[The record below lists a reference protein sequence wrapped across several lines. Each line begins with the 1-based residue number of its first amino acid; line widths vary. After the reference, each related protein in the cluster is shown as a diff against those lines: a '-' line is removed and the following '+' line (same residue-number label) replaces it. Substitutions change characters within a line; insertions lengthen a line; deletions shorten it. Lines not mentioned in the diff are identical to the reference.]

1 MVKLTQNIEAAFQAE
16 RTAGAGD
23 SYGDPTPNAA
33 LVHLGLLDTFDPRSV
48 EMNITPVASIGQST
62 ESFHAGGPIAVNV
75 PIKVACQGTGTGWQE
90 LIGRAI
96 GGTAIGSPIPH
107 ALTNNVDS
115 MALLVRDNSNSEFTA
130 VTGVVPNEV
139 TLEADYTTG
148 GYITVDALCTGFFT
162 EFTEDGDGDANF
174 TESDEFI
181 NVNYSSSDF
190 PSAPSAD
197 PLLPTDLTVSAG
209 LTATKGIQNIAK
221 TDSNSYV
228 EIGERYMRVFQSDG
242 TPDTSVGS
250 SGIIDLASGNGST
263 IGDGATSGAAG
274 GITKIIDSDGNWAA
288 SPISSSNALLSTN
301 LLKGIYNTKAARNIL
316 MADNMSTSFD
326 NLKTVKLMIKNN
338 NVPISGTSTRNSV
351 TKFLANNKISRGLA
365 DVTLEI
371 SMTAENETFYDK
383 YVAGETIPLIRLDFG
398 ASNGSIALTNGTIT
412 SFTRP
417 MSGAGEI
424 VDTMTIKFRG
434 AGDYKNFS
442 AFAISADW
450 TLNTT

>member
-1 MVKLTQNIEAAFQAE
+1 MVKLTQNIEAAVQAE

-23 SYGDPTPNAA
+23 SYGDPTPNSA

-62 ESFHAGGPIAVNV
+62 EGFHASGPIAVNV
-75 PIKVACQGTGTGWQE
+75 PIKVACQGTSTGWQE

-96 GGTAIGSPIPH
+96 GGTTISNPIPH
-107 ALTNNVDS
+107 CLTNNVDS

-148 GYITVDALCTGFFT
+148 GYITVDAQCTGF
-162 EFTEDGDGDANF
+162 FTEDGDGDANL
-174 TESDEFI
+174 TETDEFL
-181 NVNYSSSDF
+181 NVNFSSSDF

-197 PLLPTDLTVSAG
+197 PLLPTDLTVTAG
-209 LTATKGIQNIAK
+209 LTATKGILNIDGPD
-221 TDSNSYV
+221 TGSYV
-228 EIGERYMRVFQSDG
+228 EIGERYMRVFESDG
-242 TPDTSVGS
+242 TLDTSVGS
-250 SGIIDLASGNGST
+250 SAIIDLGSGNGST
-263 IGDGATSGAAG
+263 IGDGSSAGASGG
-274 GITKIIDSDGNWAA
+274 LTKILATDANWSAG
-288 SPISSSNALLSTN
+288 PISSSNSLSSAN
-301 LLKGIYNTKAARNIL
+301 LLKGIYNTNAARNIL

-338 NVPISGTSTRNSV
+338 NVPIPGKTTRNSV
-351 TKFLANNKISRGLA
+351 TKWLTNNSISRGLA

-371 SMTAENETFYDK
+371 SMAAENETFYDL
-383 YVAGETIPLIRLDFG
+383 YVAGTTIPLIRLDFG
-398 ASNGSIALTNGTIT
+398 ASYGSIALTNGTIT
-412 SFTRP
+412 AFSRP

-434 AGDYKNFS
+434 AGDYKNYS

>member
-23 SYGDPTPNAA
+23 SYGDPTPNSA

-75 PIKVACQGTGTGWQE
+75 PIKVAAQGTNTGWQE

-96 GGTAIGSPIPH
+96 GGTTIGSPIPH
-107 ALTNNVDS
+107 ALTSNVDS

-130 VTGVVPNEV
+130 VSGVVPNEV

-162 EFTEDGDGDANF
+162 EDGDGDANF

-181 NVNYSSSDF
+181 NVNYSSSNF

-221 TDSNSYV
+221 TDSNSYIEV
-228 EIGERYMRVFQSDG
+228 GERYMRVFQSDG

-250 SGIIDLASGNGST
+250 SGIIDLASGDGSI
-263 IGDGATSGAAG
+263 IGDGATGGAVG
-274 GITKIIDSDGNWAA
+274 GITKIIDSDGSWAA
-288 SPISSSNALLSTN
+288 SPISSSNALVSTN

-316 MADNMSTSFD
+316 MADNMTTTFD

-338 NVPISGTSTRNSV
+338 NIPISGTSTRNSV

-371 SMTAENETFYDK
+371 SMTADNETFYDK
-383 YVAGETIPLIRLDFG
+383 YVSGATIPLIRLDFG
-398 ASNGSIALTNGTIT
+398 ASYGSIALTNGTIT
-412 SFTRP
+412 AFSRP

-434 AGDYKNFS
+434 AGDYKNYS

>member
-1 MVKLTQNIEAAFQAE
+1 MI
-16 RTAGAGD
+16 
-23 SYGDPTPNAA
+23 
-33 LVHLGLLDTFDPRSV
+33 HLGLLDTFDPRSV

-62 ESFHAGGPIAVNV
+62 EGFHAQGPIAVSV

-96 GGTAIGSPIPH
+96 GGTTITNPIPH

-130 VTGVVPNEV
+130 VSGVVPNEV

-148 GYITVDALCTGFFT
+148 GFITVDALCTGFFT
-162 EFTEDGDGDANF
+162 EDGDGNADF
-174 TESDEFI
+174 TESNEFI

-209 LTATKGIQNIAK
+209 LTATKGILNIDGPD
-221 TDSNSYV
+221 TESYV
-228 EIGERYMRVFQSDG
+228 EIGERYMRVFESDG
-242 TPDTSVGS
+242 TLDSSVGT
-250 SGIIDLASGNGST
+250 SGIIDLASGNGAT
-263 IGDGATSGAAG
+263 IGDGASAGATG
-274 GITKIIDSDGNWAA
+274 GLTKILATDANW
-288 SPISSSNALLSTN
+288 SGGPISSSNSLASTN
-301 LLKGIYNTKAARNIL
+301 LLKGIYNTNSARNIL

-338 NVPISGTSTRNSV
+338 NVPISGSTTRNSV

-365 DVTLEI
+365 DITLEI
-371 SMTAENETFYDK
+371 SMTAEDETFYDL
-383 YVAGETIPLIRLDFG
+383 YVAGTTIPLIRLDFG
-398 ASNGSIALTNGTIT
+398 ASYGSIALTNGTIT
-412 SFTRP
+412 AFSRP

-434 AGDYKNFS
+434 AGDYKNNS